1 MLEELVV
8 EYPNKVLASV
18 KLWQFYRTRGQ
29 LVSSKRPSERE
40 EFFEQAFRIVE

>member
-1 MLEELVV
+1 VV
-8 EYPNKVLASV
+8 EYPNKILASV

-29 LVSSKRPSERE
+29 LISEDRPEEKE